1 MSFQVNAAEGVG
13 RLTLDDPPHNILTRK
28 AMASLREGLGELSAL
43 EDLRVA
49 VLEARGPHFSVGA
62 SVPEHLP
69 PEHEEMIPEFAR
81 TILDLLTFH
90 LPLVAAV
97 RGRCLGGGCEVAMA
111 ADLVV
116 AAEGAE
122 FALPEIRLGVI
133 PPAACALLDD
143 QGHRGVVSE
152 LLFTG
157 DTVDAAAAREA
168 GLVHRVVPEATLEE
182 TVDDLAGRIA
192 RNSGAALRAAK
203 EARIRAR
210 RPLWEERLRAAEE
223 VYLDEL
229 MNTADALEGL
239 TSFTEKRRPQ
249 WSHR

>member
-1 MSFQVNAAEGVG
+1 MSFHVKAADGVG
-13 RLTLDDPPHNILTRK
+13 RLTLDDPPHNILTRA
-28 AMASLREGLGELSAL
+28 AMAALRAGLRELAGQD
-43 EDLRVA
+43 DLRVA

-69 PEHEEMIPEFAR
+69 PEHGEMIPEFGR
-81 TILDLLTFH
+81 TILDLLTFP

-97 RGRCLGGGCEVAMA
+97 RGRCLGGGFEVALA

-143 QGHRGVVSE
+143 QGHRGAVTE
-152 LLFTG
+152 LLFSG
-157 DTVDAAAAREA
+157 DGLDATAAREA
-168 GLVHRVVPEATLEE
+168 GLVHRVVPD
-182 TVDDLAGRIA
+182 DDLEALVDEMAARIA

-203 EARIRAR
+203 EARIRTR

-229 MNTADALEGL
+229 MHTADALEGL

>member
-1 MSFQVNAAEGVG
+1 MSFQVTTAEGIG
-13 RLTLDDPPHNILTRK
+13 RLILDDPPHNILTR
-28 AMASLREGLGELSAL
+28 AVLAALREGLADLARR

-49 VLEARGPHFSVGA
+49 VLAARGPHFSVGA

-69 PEHEEMIPEFAR
+69 PEHEEMIPEFGR
-81 TILDLLTFH
+81 TILDLLTFP

-97 RGRCLGGGCEVAMA
+97 RGRCLGGGCEVALA
-111 ADLVV
+111 ADLVA
-116 AAEGAE
+116 AAESAH

-157 DTVDAAAAREA
+157 EGIDAAAAREA
-168 GLVHRVVPEATLEE
+168 GLIHRVVPDDDLER
-182 TVDDLAGRIA
+182 TVDELAGRIA
-192 RNSGAALRAAK
+192 RNSGAALRVAK

-210 RPLWEERLRAAEE
+210 RPVWEERLGAAEE

-229 MNTADALEGL
+229 MHTADALEGL

>member
-1 MSFQVNAAEGVG
+1 MSFQVSAADGVG
-13 RLTLDDPPHNILTRK
+13 RLVLDDPPHNILTRV
-28 AMASLREGLGELSAL
+28 AMTALRAGLEDLAGR

-69 PEHEEMIPEFAR
+69 PEHEEMIPEFGR
-81 TILDLLTFH
+81 TILELLTFP
-90 LPLVAAV
+90 LPLLAAV
-97 RGRCLGGGCEVAMA
+97 RGRCLGGGCEVALA

-116 AAEGAE
+116 AAEDAH
-122 FALPEIRLGVI
+122 FALPEIRLGVV

-143 QGHRGVVSE
+143 QGHRGAVSE

-157 DTVDAAAAREA
+157 DGLDAAAAREA
-168 GLVHRVVPEATLEE
+168 GLVRRVVPASGLEGAVE
-182 TVDDLAGRIA
+182 ELAGRIA

-210 RPLWEERLRAAEE
+210 RGSWEERLRAAEN

-229 MNTADALEGL
+229 MHTADALEGL
-239 TSFTEKRRPQ
+239 TSFTEKRSPQ

>member
-1 MSFQVNAAEGVG
+1 MSFHVTATDGIG
-13 RLTLDDPPHNILTRK
+13 RLTLDDPPHNILTRA
-28 AMASLREGLGELSAL
+28 AMGTLREGLGELAGHA
-43 EDLRVA
+43 DLRVA

-69 PEHEEMIPEFAR
+69 PEHEEMIPEFGR
-81 TILDLLTFH
+81 TILDLLTFP

-97 RGRCLGGGCEVAMA
+97 RGRCLGGGCEVALA
-111 ADLVV
+111 ADLVM

-143 QGHRGVVSE
+143 QGHRGAVSE

-157 DTVDAAAAREA
+157 DGVDAAAAREA
-168 GLVHRVVPEATLEE
+168 GLVHRVVPA
-182 TVDDLAGRIA
+182 DDLDGVVDEAVARIA

-210 RPLWEERLRAAEE
+210 RPLWEERLHAAEK

-229 MNTADALEGL
+229 MHTADALEGL